1 MSNPADDGSSTPQHP
16 DGQYGQQNPYGAAP
30 APDFGPQSQP
40 DAGDVPAGSAWSQ
53 PKPPADPYAQ
63 QPAQDPW
70 AAPPAQDPAPQQ
82 PVQDPWAAPA
92 DQGQPSAQ
100 DPYGQ
105 PSAQDPF
112 GQPSV
117 PEDPVGQ
124 PSAQDPYGQSS
135 APDPFAPSG
144 ASPYGAPPVDGL
156 APAGAGAA
164 PGQQGQSRLLVG
176 LLGIFVGGWGVH
188 RFLMGY
194 TTIGIIQIVV
204 TLVTCGFGALWG
216 LVEGI
221 MVLARSEQFQRDAH
235 GRPLAD

>member
-16 DGQYGQQNPYGAAP
+16 DGRYGQQNPYGAAP
-30 APDFGPQSQP
+30 DPIPGPQSQP
-40 DAGDVPAGSAWSQ
+40 DAGDVSADSAWSQ
-53 PKPPADPYAQ
+53 PQPPVDPYAQ
-63 QPAQDPW
+63 QSAQDPW
-70 AAPPAQDPAPQQ
+70 AAPPAQDGPGPQQ
-82 PVQDPWAAPA
+82 P
-92 DQGQPSAQ
+92 AQ

-112 GQPSV
+112 GQSSAQ
-117 PEDPVGQ
+117 EDPFGQ

-135 APDPFAPSG
+135 APDPFAQSG
-144 ASPYGAPPVDGL
+144 ASPYGAPPVGGP

-164 PGQQGQSRLLVG
+164 PGEQGQSRLLVG

-235 GRPLAD
+235 GRPLTD

>member
-1 MSNPADDGSSTPQHP
+1 MSNPVDDGSSTPQHP

-30 APDFGPQSQP
+30 DPIPGPQSQP
-40 DAGDVPAGSAWSQ
+40 DAGDVSADSAWSQ
-53 PKPPADPYAQ
+53 PQPPVDPYAQ
-63 QPAQDPW
+63 QSAQDPW
-70 AAPPAQDPAPQQ
+70 AAPPAQDGPGPQQ
-82 PVQDPWAAPA
+82 P
-92 DQGQPSAQ
+92 AQ

-112 GQPSV
+112 GQSSAQ
-117 PEDPVGQ
+117 EDPFGQ

-135 APDPFAPSG
+135 APDPFAQSG
-144 ASPYGAPPVDGL
+144 ASPYGAPPVGGP

-164 PGQQGQSRLLVG
+164 PGEQGQSRLLVG
-176 LLGIFVGGWGVH
+176 LLGIFLGAFGVH

-194 TTIGIIQIVV
+194 TTIGIIQVAITVLSCF
-204 TLVTCGFGALWG
+204 TLSFVSGIWG

-221 MVLARSEQFQRDAH
+221 MVLAKSEQFQRDAH